1 MPPDSAA
8 MFSNLIAGLFSEM
21 DGAVGQLT
29 SAGMTLTGLLVVIL
43 ISWEGIMLA
52 LNGEGANAAIAKLV
66 KLTMTAAIV
75 LFFLNGPVIDPI
87 NKSFDKIAE
96 IISGGASKS
105 VTEAAGQ
112 LVKTVMTVA
121 EGNVER
127 TLEASGATAA
137 SQPGQSAQERLAA
150 WWDSLSLG
158 MLLQLQLEKIM
169 AILMAIPIALA
180 GALYIAA
187 YLIAILSIKL
197 ALVLAPVM
205 VPWILLP
212 ATRFIFDGWLRAF
225 LGAGMQKV
233 VASFFFVVTY
243 KLLEGAAKIAAN
255 GASMGDALGSYLL
268 AILLAVIC
276 CWLMLQVPSIAAGL
290 ISGHGGQGGLGKLPG
305 IPKGLK

>member
-1 MPPDSAA
+1 
-8 MFSNLIAGLFSEM
+8 MFSALIAGLFSEM
-21 DGAVGQLT
+21 DGAVGKLT
-29 SAGMTLTGLLVVIL
+29 EAGMALTGLLFVIA
-43 ISWEGIMLA
+43 IAWEGIMVA
-52 LNGEGANAAIAKLV
+52 ISGESVNSAISKV
-66 KLTMTAAIV
+66 IKLTMTTGIV
-75 LFFLNGPVIDPI
+75 LFFLTGQVADPI

-96 IISGGASKS
+96 MISGGASTS

-121 EGNVER
+121 EGNVDR
-127 TLEASGATAA
+127 TLDAAGVTAA
-137 SQPGQSAQERLAA
+137 TQPGQSVQDRVTA
-150 WWDSLSLG
+150 WWNSLSIG
-158 MLLQLQLEKIM
+158 MLFQLQLERLLS
-169 AILMAIPIALA
+169 ILMSIPIALA

-205 VPWILLP
+205 APWLLLGP
-212 ATRFIFDGWLRAF
+212 TKFLFDGWLRFF

-233 VASFFFVVTY
+233 VGSFFFVVTY

-276 CWLMLQVPSIAAGL
+276 CWLMLQVPSISAGL
-290 ISGHGGQGGLGKLPG
+290 ISGHGGQGGLGRLPG
-305 IPKGLK
+305 IPKGIK